1 MRAWGEAQIQ
11 EQSKE
16 ACSACVCVC
25 YAHSSPE
32 RDMFLGSAR
41 PVLQA
46 TDNGQWAMRAD
57 ARRRRP
63 MGDALWA
70 TRCGWA
76 KTRCSGR
83 KRGAAAA
90 QLHMRLRA
98 RRRVQLCVWG
108 SCSRITCNP
117 GVDTLQTS
125 KPSKPPKK
133 APHRNDLCVALRGS
147 RRETAQSSNS
157 PITPFPHTHAH
168 KHRQIRASW

>member
-1 MRAWGEAQIQ
+1 MPGGRRKSRNKAKRLVRRAC
-11 EQSKE
+11 
-16 ACSACVCVC
+16 ACATPIRALNATCFWEC
-25 YAHSSPE
+25 A
-32 RDMFLGSAR
+32 AR
-41 PVLQA
+41 VA
-46 TDNGQWAMRAD
+46 SDRQWT
-57 ARRRRP
+57 
-63 MGDALWA
+63 MGNA
-70 TRCGWA
+70 CGWA